1 VAIPFYERSNEAVAV
16 LERNE
21 SLVLGG
27 GSGSFSVA
35 KTPQDPIA
43 ENFDQGAAPWIDQQH
58 RVDLTTQSPH
68 QGIMNRHRKCVCMW
82 RYDSSITLFDVNPI
96 QFMGNR
102 NQVLLWDIYWMLV
115 LQRDFTRTAPV
126 LPSGVYDEIDRLH
139 GYAFDDN

>member
-1 VAIPFYERSNEAVAV
+1 VVPWAPHWAQMPGWFWWGPIEHLIAVVAIPFYERSNEAVAV

-43 ENFDQGAAPWIDQQH
+43 ENLDQGAAPWIDQQH

-102 NQVLLWDIYWMLV
+102 NQVLLPDIDGKL
-115 LQRDFTRTAPV
+115 RGP
-126 LPSGVYDEIDRLH
+126 IDQ
-139 GYAFDDN
+139 